1 MGREKQPT
9 ALKLA
14 PQQRKG
20 PSPAAFIA
28 GGLCGLVCGHTL
40 PWQGRI
46 KQWRRWWTSRGTPGE
61 FLGTGDTWKGAGGG
75 ISSCSDHQA
84 RSLLQHGHLSWARP
98 WLWLL
103 LQ

>member
-1 MGREKQPT
+1 MGRGKQPT

-14 PQQRKG
+14 PQQGKG

-28 GGLCGLVCGHTL
+28 GGLCGLVCGHAL
-40 PWQGRI
+40 LWQGRI

-61 FLGTGDTWKGAGGG
+61 FLGTGDAWKGAGGG

-84 RSLLQHGHLSWARP
+84 WSLLQHGHLSWAWP
-98 WLWLL
+98 QLWLL